1 MQTLCHS
8 LNEKQFE
15 VGTPD
20 HHVLLDKLRALT
32 SDPDRTEFTRPNLI
46 ALLDVLTGHLDEA
59 LAIPLGELEDGT
71 LVEAQHP
78 VAAHLSGLTAALRDL
93 DQGLTDPVLKR
104 IGGKR
109 NAVRPWRLTRA
120 DDALFEA
127 LEIFQRTEKLPHLK
141 AAAKLLALKLQFI
154 GYRRRGKG
162 IYGSSLYAL
171 YHKYK

>member
-1 MQTLCHS
+1 MATH
-8 LNEKQFE
+8 
-15 VGTPD
+15 D
-20 HHVLLDKLRALT
+20 HDGLLDKLRTFA
-32 SDPDRTEFTRPNLI
+32 SDPDTTEFTRPNLI

-59 LAIPLGELEDGT
+59 LATREGELENGT

-78 VAAHLSGLTAALRDL
+78 VAAQLSGLTAALRDL

-109 NAVRPWRLTRA
+109 NTVRPWRLKQD

-127 LEIFQRTEKLPHLK
+127 LEVFRRLQKIPDIK
-141 AAAKLLALKLQFI
+141 AAAERLAVKLQPT

-162 IYGSSLYAL
+162 MNGSSLKSL
-171 YHKYK
+171 YYKHRW